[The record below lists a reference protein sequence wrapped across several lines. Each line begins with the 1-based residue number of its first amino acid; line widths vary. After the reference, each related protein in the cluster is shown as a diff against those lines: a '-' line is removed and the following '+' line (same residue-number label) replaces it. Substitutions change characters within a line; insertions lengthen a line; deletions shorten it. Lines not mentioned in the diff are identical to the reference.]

1 MGGLFRIVT
10 SPHRRFSNGATN
22 IRAVFRIS
30 DHIDPYRVMRT
41 YDIDTLILFRLGT
54 SRSDPP
60 QRFFDS
66 YP

>member
-1 MGGLFRIVT
+1 MSGLFRIVT
-10 SPHRRFSNGATN
+10 SAHRRISDGATN
-22 IRAVFRIS
+22 IRAAFRIS
-30 DHIDPYRVMRT
+30 DHVDPYWVMRA
-41 YDIDTLILFRLGT
+41 YDIDTLILFRRGT